1 MQPQTRSMSML
12 QTPLAPQ
19 TREGAS
25 RRIDGHWQIAS
36 RPELDRLAMP
46 SGMGR
51 RMFVPKLN
59 VLIAATSLLGLA
71 LALAGAWP
79 SDAQVAPTSDLRPVA
94 SFSGIADPKARSV
107 ALFEEAGRVITHPR
121 CVNCHP
127 VSDRPLQGNAGRPH
141 QPPIFATASGMG
153 SPSMPCSG
161 CHGQSNFTLIGTRVG
176 SMPGNPKW
184 QLAPREM
191 AWQGKSLGAICR
203 QIKDTTRNGGRDY
216 AALIDHAAHD
226 DLVAWG
232 WHPGAGREP
241 APGTQEAFGSL
252 VKAWIET
259 GAECP
264 A

>member
-1 MQPQTRSMSML
+1 MHKLSG
-12 QTPLAPQ
+12 PLA
-19 TREGAS
+19 A
-25 RRIDGHWQIAS
+25 I
-36 RPELDRLAMP
+36 
-46 SGMGR
+46 
-51 RMFVPKLN
+51 
-59 VLIAATSLLGLA
+59 LLVGVA
-71 LALAGAWP
+71 VFGAWS
-79 SDAQVAPTSDLRPVA
+79 SDAQVATPANLRPA
-94 SFSGIADPKARSV
+94 ESFAAITDPKARSI
-107 ALFEEAGRVITHPR
+107 ALFSEAGRVITHPR

-141 QPPIFATASGMG
+141 QPPIFATASGIG
-153 SPSMPCSG
+153 TASSPCSS

-191 AWQGKSLGAICR
+191 AWQGKTLSAICR
-203 QIKDTTRNGGRDY
+203 QLKDTTRNGGRDF

-232 WHPGAGREP
+232 WNPGAGREP
-241 APGTQEAFGSL
+241 APGTQAAFGTL

-264 A
+264 P